1 MTTAIILRKYQNIIE
16 GNSEGNIEEVTE
28 SVHLAPYL
36 NNTQIIRRYQDILME
51 ADLEEA
57 APTTW
62 PKGSEGAIDVFDK
75 ETKTFWLRDRP
86 SPDAKIY
93 IYKGT
98 PSDTPEDLH
107 REHDRLEQQMNKDKI
122 IHPEQGDEGVAGDRV
137 YIGNEW
143 VTHEEAE
150 KIRNKNMKAVYDISS
165 RNKKDMVFLN
175 GKLVTQNEYD
185 KYLTHKTA
193 SDALANADQSWKQ
206 QRYDV
211 KDPDTVG
218 PHADKPE
225 QPLLALQGN
234 DAEQATSISRMNP
247 STNDGIKAKSGE
259 DEERKEWERRRRVKH
274 ELANAPKKAPKDVSP
289 YARAGIG
296 KFTGGK
302 TLAGKKI
309 DPNERWLQNLPTEW
323 DDSKEDQT
331 SVKPKLK
338 PPVAALR
345 QSETDLTSLPSTS
358 ASSATTPLS
367 KKIVKPPA
375 RRPQQRI
382 S

>member
-1 MTTAIILRKYQNIIE
+1 MTTASTLRKYQDIIE

-28 SVHLAPYL
+28 SVHLTPYL

-51 ADLEEA
+51 ADLEATEL
-57 APTTW
+57 TW
-62 PKGSEGAIDVFDK
+62 PKAKKTV
-75 ETKTFWLRDRP
+75 TKFLDTITNTWWMRSGK

-93 IYKGT
+93 KAKS
-98 PSDTPEDLH
+98 PSPGDLWSV
-107 REHDRLEQQMNKDKI
+107 HDSLKKQMNKDKK
-122 IHPEQGDEGVAGDRV
+122 IHPEQGDDGFDGDRV

-150 KIRNKNMKAVYDISS
+150 KIRDRNIKDVYD
-165 RNKKDMVFLN
+165 RDKGDLVFLN
-175 GKLVTQNEYD
+175 GKLVTPAEYA
-185 KYLTHKTA
+185 T
-193 SDALANADQSWKQ
+193 SNALANADQSWKKQ
-206 QRYDV
+206 KYDV
-211 KDPDTVG
+211 EDPVHLPVG

-225 QPLLALQGN
+225 QPLLALQGH
-234 DAEQATSISRMNP
+234 DTELATSTSRMNP
-247 STNDGIKAKSGE
+247 STDDGINAKPGE
-259 DEERKEWERRRRVKH
+259 GKGKGYWKGGDWFPEQAKVQ
-274 ELANAPKKAPKDVSP
+274 KDVSP

-309 DPNERWLQNLPTEW
+309 DPNERWLQNLPTPR

-331 SVKPKLK
+331 SVNSKLK

-367 KKIVKPPA
+367 KKIVKPIVRKA
-375 RRPQQRI
+375 KTQSSI